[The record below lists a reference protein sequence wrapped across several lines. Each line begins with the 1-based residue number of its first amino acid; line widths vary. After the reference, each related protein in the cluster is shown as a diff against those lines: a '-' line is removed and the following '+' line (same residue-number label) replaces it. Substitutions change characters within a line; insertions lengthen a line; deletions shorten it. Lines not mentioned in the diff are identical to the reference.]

1 VSGLVTDAAAGPAP
15 EGDER
20 DLVIAALR
28 AKLARSQQRADALE
42 QMIEDRSR
50 EVFTV
55 NELLRE
61 GALFLADVVRT
72 FPDALLI
79 VDEQARVISAN
90 PAAAALFALAEH
102 ELAGRGLDELLIEP
116 SLFDTD
122 WLAQGTAGGAQVLHT
137 ECLGRTSTGA
147 PVPCWLAANRLMSDR
162 KVRYVCAFTD
172 LRERKRLEI
181 ELRHAQK
188 LESIGRLAAGV
199 AHEINTPVQFASD
212 SVHFVRDVIG
222 ELIAVLI
229 AGGEVLQEY
238 EAATPG
244 GSAARVLAAAADA
257 DIAYLTTAIPKALG
271 RALEGM
277 DRVAAIVRSLKAF
290 AHPGTGVA
298 APADLNQA
306 IASTLQVARNEYRYV
321 ADVETSLAEL
331 PPVTCWIGEVNQ
343 AVLNLVINAAHAIA
357 DVVAGT
363 ERRGVIAVTTRVDG
377 DHALIEVRDTGGG
390 IPDHLHERIFEPF
403 FTTKP
408 VGQGTGQG
416 LAIVRAVVVERHHG
430 TVDFTST
437 PGQGTTFRLR
447 LPLRGTSARAARP
460 VGADAGADPSAPRSA
475 A

>member
-1 VSGLVTDAAAGPAP
+1 MSSTTVLGGDGGGPAP
-15 EGDER
+15 TGGDER
-20 DLVIAALR
+20 DRLIDALR
-28 AKLARSQQRADALE
+28 TKLARSQQRTAELE
-42 QMIEDRSR
+42 RLIEDRSR

-79 VDEQARVISAN
+79 VDERARVISAN
-90 PAAAALFALAEH
+90 PAAATLFAVPEH
-102 ELAGRGLDELLIEP
+102 ELTGRGLDELLIEP
-116 SLFDTD
+116 SLFDHD
-122 WLAQGTAGGAQVLHT
+122 WLAQGTAGGEQVLHT
-137 ECLGRTSTGA
+137 ECLGRTSSGA
-147 PVPCWLAANRLMSDR
+147 PVPCWLAANRLMTDR

-222 ELIAVLI
+222 EVLAVLA
-229 AGGEVLQEY
+229 AGGEVLTQI
-238 EAATPG
+238 EATSPG
-244 GSAARVLAAAADA
+244 GPAGRVLAAAAEA
-257 DIAYLTTAIPKALG
+257 DVPYLAAAIPKALA

-306 IASTLQVARNEYRYV
+306 ITSTLQVARNEYRYV

-363 ERRGVIAVTTRVDG
+363 ERRGTIAVATRADG
-377 DHALIEVRDTGGG
+377 DHVVIEVRDSGGG
-390 IPDHLHERIFEPF
+390 IPAHLHERIFEPF

-437 PGQGTTFRLR
+437 LGQGTTFRLR
-447 LPLRGTSARAARP
+447 LPLHGAVGRAT
-460 VGADAGADPSAPRSA
+460 RSA